1 MNRRPMPVERDSITR
16 KLHIKRPPPEKDLEG
31 YITCGLYPDG
41 TLGEVFLTFDHA
53 GTFERGLCHA
63 LALMI
68 SLALQRGVP
77 VKEIADKL
85 TGLKFEP
92 SGFTGKADI
101 PSVYSIADY
110 IGQWLMLKFGGENEQ

>member
-1 MNRRPMPVERDSITR
+1 MNRKPMPVERDSITR
-16 KLHIKRPPPEKDLEG
+16 KLQIGDLEG
-31 YITCGLYPDG
+31 YCTVGLYEDG
-41 TLGEVFLTFDHA
+41 KPGEVFLTFNHA

-101 PSVYSIADY
+101 PSVYSITDY

>member
-1 MNRRPMPVERDSITR
+1 MHKKPMPVERDSITR
-16 KLHIKRPPPEKDLEG
+16 KLQIGDLEG
-31 YITCGLYPDG
+31 YICVGLYPDG
-41 TLGEVFLTFDHA
+41 KPGEVFLTFDHA

-77 VKEIADKL
+77 VEEIAGKL

-92 SGFTGKADI
+92 AGFTGKADI
-101 PSVYSIADY
+101 PQVHSTADY
-110 IGQWLMLKFGGENEQ
+110 IGQWLMLKFGGTK